1 MDLTLLLHDA
11 VAAAPAPPVDPVA
24 LLRRRQARTRVR
36 RRLQVTAVTVLGLV
50 VVGQALLPPSAA
62 GAVRTDV
69 TAVAAV
75 TPVAAVA
82 DQ

>member
-11 VAAAPAPPVDPVA
+11 VAAAPAPPVDPVSA
-24 LLRRRQARTRVR
+24 VRRRQSRTRVR

-62 GAVRTDV
+62 GAVRADV
-69 TAVAAV
+69 TAVAA
-75 TPVAAVA
+75 P
-82 DQ
+82 